1 MTPLV
6 EPVPVI
12 LSTAHRERCSLPVG
26 VEAVV
31 PEYPISLRHG
41 FIATAVV
48 CFPYT
53 TLLQTA

>member
-31 PEYPISLRHG
+31 PEYPILLRHG
-41 FIATAVV
+41 FIATAVD

-53 TLLQTA
+53 TL